1 MAFVKDGKEKSIRDT
16 HAPWIAILLALR
28 VVYNPP
34 RRMV

>member
-16 HAPWIAILLALR
+16 HAPWIAVHLARR

-34 RRMV
+34 LHMV